1 MGFQSSQC
9 LVLQSIFAS
18 NDLQAKW
25 LTDWLS
31 SVISQTEMLYCTT
44 LVGLPFLLPPMF
56 LTNEI
61 FKAWSDC
68 YQVHI
73 TSHKLS
79 FAIHFLLRI
88 VCLFVCFLLYTFA
101 TLWDSKVDRHF
112 FSSFQNVGTVS
123 IHHID
128 LIPYH
133 LEKSSQTITS
143 WNWLRACFWHWMINV
158 IYLPLLY
165 TISWVCGEI

>member
-1 MGFQSSQC
+1 MGFQCSQC

-18 NDLQAKW
+18 NDLQANW
-25 LTDWLS
+25 LTHWPTVFCDF
-31 SVISQTEMLYCTT
+31 QTEMLYCTT

-79 FAIHFLLRI
+79 FAIHFLLWI
-88 VCLFVCFLLYTFA
+88 VCLFVYTFA
-101 TLWDSKVDRHF
+101 TLWDSKFGRHF

-123 IHHID
+123 THHID

-133 LEKSSQTITS
+133 LEKPSQTMSS
-143 WNWLRACFWHWMINV
+143 WNWLGACFWHWMINV

-165 TISWVCGEI
+165 HFMSL